1 MNYGNFFIMKTRM
14 KDSHILLLIA
24 IMLFAAAMSF
34 SSFTQYSGV
43 EPWRIDQLMDPADLA
58 QRINNPTAQHP
69 IIFSI
74 GPAAVIKNSIDVGA
88 VNEKVNLEKLR
99 LELDKLPPD
108 AEVVIYCGCCP
119 FDHCPN
125 IRPAFTLMNEMK
137 FTNHRLLNL
146 PKNIK
151 INWIDKGYPMNDN

>member
-1 MNYGNFFIMKTRM
+1 MIKSRM
-14 KDSHILLLIA
+14 KHKHILSLTTIILL
-24 IMLFAAAMSF
+24 AAAMSF
-34 SSFTQYSGV
+34 RSFTQYSGD

-58 QRINNPTAQHP
+58 QRINSPNAQQP

-74 GPAAVIKNSIDVGA
+74 GPAAVIKNSIDVG
-88 VNEKVNLEKLR
+88 VTNEKVNLEKLR
-99 LELDKLPPD
+99 LELDKLQPD
-108 AEVVIYCGCCP
+108 AEVVVYCGCCP

-151 INWIDKGYPMNDN
+151 VNWIDKGYPMNNN